1 MKKNKKLNLGDIISV
16 DVVSPNRGKFP
27 IGRYNG
33 VICKLTLVDGIKYLE
48 YGCTVKA
55 RVMVI
60 YKKCLHV
67 LVESVERS
75 AETNQKIIDEKI
87 KELLDNQNKA
97 INLRKQN

>member
-1 MKKNKKLNLGDIISV
+1 MKNNKKLNPGDIISV

-27 IGRYNG
+27 VGRYNG

-60 YKKCLHV
+60 YDKCLHV
-67 LVESVERS
+67 IVESIERS

-97 INLRKQN
+97 INLRKQK

>member
-33 VICKLTLVDGIKYLE
+33 VICKLTLADGIKYLE

-67 LVESVERS
+67 LVESIERS

>member
-1 MKKNKKLNLGDIISV
+1 MKNNKKLNLGDIISV

-27 IGRYNG
+27 VGRYNG

-60 YKKCLHV
+60 YDKCLHV

-87 KELLDNQNKA
+87 KELFDNQNKA
-97 INLRKQN
+97 INLRKQK